1 MMSVGE
7 VLAKKSDAEVV
18 VLLRESMKEKISE
31 DSPIRKFVDDL
42 NQKVDT
48 GEVMG
53 RVLNPRYYVGSIGI
67 ELAFDLARRFV
78 KDFESKAENKTPS
91 SIDIE
96 TRASDALDPNV

>member
-42 NQKVDT
+42 NQKV
-48 GEVMG
+48 
-53 RVLNPRYYVGSIGI
+53 
-67 ELAFDLARRFV
+67 
-78 KDFESKAENKTPS
+78 
-91 SIDIE
+91 
-96 TRASDALDPNV
+96 